1 MKGRTNRIIGGQ
13 VLNHISDSIS
23 VGEGGSDPGIWG
35 LVGVE
40 VVGMS
45 LRISGERRGRDL
57 EAVTRGQEEPTSPP
71 STPEGHGEKMTPRQR
86 AAARYQLRARR
97 QVDARENNLRME
109 QVCCC

>member
-45 LRISGERRGRDL
+45 LRISGCSHSRAMPSFPSQL
-57 EAVTRGQEEPTSPP
+57 EWKIGLAWANTRGILNSP
-71 STPEGHGEKMTPRQR
+71 S
-86 AAARYQLRARR
+86 
-97 QVDARENNLRME
+97 
-109 QVCCC
+109 